1 MEVFGKVKLNF
12 QVRYIGCLSC
22 KNCNSGPVALGESNG
37 MQAASLLSSFRVVS
51 SILNLNQHQLFI
63 PKIMQHF
70 SRVFGFFCLFFWL
83 GNICSHKHRCF
94 LLLLKILIFR

>member
-12 QVRYIGCLSC
+12 QVSYIGCLSC
-22 KNCNSGPVALGESNG
+22 KNCNSGPMALGESNG

-70 SRVFGFFCLFFWL
+70 SRVFGIFLFVFL
-83 GNICSHKHRCF
+83 AQKHLCT
-94 LLLLKILIFR
+94 